1 MLLVATLL
9 LLKCYLFKVDFCLL
23 FWSVDKLPK
32 TEKENDA
39 IKEEGIK
46 DRCVGI
52 TPRINVSWE

>member
-9 LLKCYLFKVDFCLL
+9 LVDFCLL